1 MARVNLL
8 LKVVK
13 NSEWNPGAVACVLA
27 AAACLW
33 RMIAANTDE
42 DAARWLFIAIVPTFF
57 ALVTGVTR
65 VKVKD
70 DEGSRKWR

>member
-1 MARVNLL
+1 ML
-8 LKVVK
+8 LKVIK

-33 RMIAANTDE
+33 RFANGEDVMLAWAA
-42 DAARWLFIAIVPTFF
+42 VPVFL